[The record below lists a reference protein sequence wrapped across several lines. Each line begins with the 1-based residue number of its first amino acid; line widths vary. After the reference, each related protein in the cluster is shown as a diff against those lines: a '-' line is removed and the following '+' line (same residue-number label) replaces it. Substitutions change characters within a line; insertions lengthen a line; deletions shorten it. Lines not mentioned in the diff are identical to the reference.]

1 MNIDYS
7 RLTPAEIGDRL
18 RRAREH
24 AQVTQA
30 SAAAAIEVAR
40 TTLVAIEQGSR
51 KPRIAEL
58 QKLAYLYGTSVN
70 ALFRNEA
77 VQVDLVPRF
86 RRDHDADSE
95 VSEAAALLNNLVRAE
110 AELENLLG
118 VRRHRNDPPERP
130 VLPGD
135 VHAQAER
142 DAQDLRQ
149 WLGLGSG
156 PVQDI
161 VSLLELELHLFY
173 VGRDDV
179 HGILK
184 HVLSRVSVSL
194 YLNMFGFDDDELN
207 EILKKIAVDP
217 TITMLVT
224 LDKSQAGGKHEKAL
238 LDADRKASLALFNTH
253 VAIGQ
258 SLTHQ
263 ISHTKGFV
271 ADGKVAGEGSTN
283 WSVSGEGAA
292 VGGTFNTKAA
302 GFKAQN
308 NTQSIITDPD
318 TISRFTAELVAEH
331 MIAQQQASN
340 AKTVEAV
347 KAAKAAKK

>member
-1 MNIDYS
+1 MAKAAAS
-7 RLTPAEIGDRL
+7 KKKTPKRKTAKKTASKKAAAQTSLAWRLPPVAPAPTAPAPTPVAAPI
-18 RRAREH
+18 
-24 AQVTQA
+24 
-30 SAAAAIEVAR
+30 AAAASPLTPPKSTI
-40 TTLVAIEQGSR
+40 TNAIDDPS
-51 KPRIAEL
+51 ISL
-58 QKLAYLYGTSVN
+58 QRFDL
-70 ALFRNEA
+70 
-77 VQVDLVPRF
+77 VDLQPYTQEKVYATTASKDF
-86 RRDHDADSE
+86 
-95 VSEAAALLNNLVRAE
+95 
-110 AELENLLG
+110 
-118 VRRHRNDPPERP
+118 
-130 VLPGD
+130 
-135 VHAQAER
+135 
-142 DAQDLRQ
+142 
-149 WLGLGSG
+149 
-156 PVQDI
+156 
-161 VSLLELELHLFY
+161 HLFY

-238 LDADRKASLALFNTH
+238 LDADRKADLALFNTH

-318 TISRFTAELVAEH
+318 TISRFTAELIAEH
-331 MIAQQQASN
+331 MIAQQQASDVKT
-340 AKTVEAV
+340 AKAVRAV
-347 KAAKAAKK
+347 KAAAKK